1 MGQKDILL
9 KIAHLLNQ
17 AKIPYLLTGSLA
29 VAYYGYPRGTH
40 DIDFVIEV
48 ETKDLEKILGVVKK
62 LGKKYIF
69 DKNQIKEAI
78 ENSSQFNIYHPESG
92 VKIDFWVSS
101 RSDFE
106 ISKLRRRKE
115 IFIEKQKVFLIS
127 AEDLIL
133 TKLLWCQRLPSERH
147 FSDCKGVWE
156 IQQKKLDKN
165 YLNFW
170 IDKLDLKDVFEEIKE
185 GV

>member
-9 KIAHLLNQ
+9 KIVRLLNQ

-40 DIDFVIEV
+40 DIDFVIEA

-69 DKNQIKEAI
+69 DKNQIKGAI
-78 ENSSQFNIYHPESG
+78 ENFSQFNIYHSESG
-92 VKIDFWVSS
+92 IKIDFWVSS
-101 RSDFE
+101 RNDFE
-106 ISKLRRRKE
+106 ISKFRRGKE
-115 IFIEKQKVFLIS
+115 VFISRQKISLIS

-133 TKLLWCQRLPSERH
+133 TKLLWYRGLPSERH

-156 IQQKKLDKN
+156 IQQRKLDKN
-165 YLNFW
+165 YLNLW
-170 IDKLDLKDVFEEIKE
+170 IEKLGLKDIFEEMKE
-185 GV
+185 